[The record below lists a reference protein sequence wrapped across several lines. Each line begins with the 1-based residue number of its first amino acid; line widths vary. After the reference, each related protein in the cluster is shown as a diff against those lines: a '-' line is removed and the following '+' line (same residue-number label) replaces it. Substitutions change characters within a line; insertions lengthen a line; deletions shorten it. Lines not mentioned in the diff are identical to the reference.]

1 MDIKRLEGTTLNE
14 TILNSQAPEISKET
28 ENLAIAIKTTVSQ
41 ALLGALSDE
50 LSSQGFIEAT
60 VEDVKPN
67 AYKLMLNN
75 GVEIEV
81 NAQTNIALK
90 KNDILKLMI
99 SSLNPLVL
107 KIADVKSPSSPIV
120 FLQQS
125 LENNTK
131 FSVDNFSPKDI
142 ENSGLFY
149 EKKLMDV
156 LLKAKDMSSV
166 LNDQKYQLLK
176 DIVSTSKDLKS
187 IEAFK
192 NLEND
197 IKTAI
202 EHLAEGNITP
212 KDLETILKEPQ
223 PQIQDINDILNL
235 LLNQEPQPQ
244 TLPTQTLNQL
254 QNVLSNMEKNAI
266 FNAKEIP
273 KLVQELSNIIQ
284 NMPDNI
290 KDAFFKSPQNILD
303 SLKNQTFVNPA
314 KIVELSKHV
323 KEAINT
329 LQSNTNFDTKL
340 NHLKD
345 MSNTLL
351 NINTAQQ
358 FILQNNAF
366 FVNFK
371 EQGDKTSLSHKKAF
385 GAFKKEENTY
395 KAFIKLNWEDGFL
408 GGILEMPKN
417 NHAKLKEITIRFYTD
432 IEPLS
437 KALESS
443 KSELEAML
451 KEESLNLRAFEVFKT
466 KAQEFDL
473 EVVKNVADN
482 SNLNIFT

>member
-41 ALLGALSDE
+41 VLLGALSDE

-156 LLKAKDMSSV
+156 LLKAKDMSNV

-223 PQIQDINDILNL
+223 SQIQDINDMLNL

-290 KDAFFKSPQNILD
+290 KDTFFKSPQNILD

-351 NINTAQQ
+351 NINTVQQ

-371 EQGDKTSLSHKKAF
+371 EQGDKTNLSHKKAF

-466 KAQEFDL
+466 KSQEFDL